1 MNKETRDYLIVA
13 LDVPTIEKAEKI
25 VDELGELVK
34 QYKIGLQ
41 LFTKFGPNAVRILKD
56 RGKRIFLDLKLHDIP
71 NTVVGAL
78 NAIIDMDVDMLTVH
92 TLGGFEMM
100 ESAQKVIWESKSKK
114 PLILGVTILTSLDGA
129 FLQDF
134 LGVDKSMRSQ
144 IIDLAVLAKSAG
156 LGGVVASPKE
166 VSLIK
171 KQCGK
176 DFIVVSPG
184 VRPKGV
190 KSNDQR
196 RIETPEKAIASGA
209 DYIVVGRPI
218 TKAKDKRER
227 AESIIE
233 EIENGLH
240 IIA

>member
-1 MNKETRDYLIVA
+1 MNKEPRDYLIVP
-13 LDVPTIEKAEKI
+13 LDVPILKEAEKI
-25 VDELGELVK
+25 VDELGDLVRY
-34 QYKIGLQ
+34 YKVGLQ
-41 LFTKFGPNAVRILKD
+41 LFTKFGPTTIEILKS
-56 RGKRIFLDLKLHDIP
+56 RGKGIFLDLKLHDIP
-71 NTVVGAL
+71 NTVAGAVE
-78 NAIIDMDVDMLTVH
+78 AIIDMDVDMLTVH
-92 TLGGFEMM
+92 ALGGFEMM

-114 PLILGVTILTSLDGA
+114 PLILGVTILTSLDEA

-144 IIDLAVLAKSAG
+144 ILDLAVLAKSAG

-190 KSNDQR
+190 KSDDQR
-196 RIETPEKAIASGA
+196 RIETPERAIASGA

-218 TKAKDKRER
+218 TKAKDKRKR
-227 AESIIE
+227 AQSIIE
-233 EIENGLH
+233 EIDNGLH
-240 IIA
+240 IST